1 MTEQLANYP
10 RPMPSHQEP
19 LAVRT
24 LIRGERITERDDIH
38 TFTLAREVIERA
50 QLGFSIYTLYWD
62 KRWSGSASF
71 AVTDVPRRTSV
82 VTA

>member
-10 RPMPSHQEP
+10 HPMPSHQEP

-24 LIRGERITERDDIH
+24 FTRGERITERDDIH

-50 QLGFSIYTLYWD
+50 QLGFSIYTLPHYIGIKGGAARQVLRSLMFPD
-62 KRWSGSASF
+62 EPA
-71 AVTDVPRRTSV
+71 
-82 VTA
+82 